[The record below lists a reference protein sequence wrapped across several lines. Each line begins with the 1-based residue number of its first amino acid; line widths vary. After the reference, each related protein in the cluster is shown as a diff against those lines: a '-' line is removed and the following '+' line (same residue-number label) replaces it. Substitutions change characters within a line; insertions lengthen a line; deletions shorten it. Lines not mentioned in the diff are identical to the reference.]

1 MKKER
6 IMKVL
11 MDLVKLSEESNEK
24 LQSEEARILNSIV
37 TTTLKVVTKE
47 VANLE
52 DDDEPEV
59 KPLQDENEN

>member
-11 MDLVKLSEESNEK
+11 MDLVNLSEESNAK